1 MIGRRAVV
9 GSHCR
14 VCAGVEVADG
24 DGVADW
30 MVVWGGGN
38 RRRRRAVGR
47 VEPSKVV
54 FPAGAGGGNGGGN
67 GIGGNGLEGRVIEE
81 ARLMVLQRERD
92 ALVRLIG
99 GRRR

>member
-1 MIGRRAVV
+1 MV

-14 VCAGVEVADG
+14 VCAGVEVGDG
-24 DGVADW
+24 DGIADW
-30 MVVWGGGN
+30 MVVWGGG